1 MKKKTKT
8 LLLRIALALA
18 VVFIAGASY
27 TGCHM
32 YRSIRRVVMWE
43 KLHNTLYDI
52 REKFIRTQP
61 QLSSDP
67 LHPTDVS
74 NLLDEKDY
82 IGGRKDFWGTDVKIY
97 FIKAINN
104 KFYGKAVSA
113 GPDRIFGTPD
123 DVIDSEFDN
132 TNTIFGNLNS
142 WEKDL
147 KDWNNQKSSTLR

>member
-1 MKKKTKT
+1 MKNKTKII
-8 LLLRIALALA
+8 LLNSLFALA
-18 VVFIAGASY
+18 VIFIAGASY
-27 TGCHM
+27 LGCRMH
-32 YRSIRRVVMWE
+32 RDIRRVVMWE
-43 KLHNTLYDI
+43 KLHSTLYDC
-52 REKFIRTQP
+52 RKKFTNIQP

-74 NLLDEKDY
+74 NLLEDNDY

-104 KFYGKAVSA
+104 KFYGKAISA

>member
-1 MKKKTKT
+1 
-8 LLLRIALALA
+8 
-18 VVFIAGASY
+18 
-27 TGCHM
+27 
-32 YRSIRRVVMWE
+32 MWE
-43 KLHNTLYDI
+43 KLHKTLYDC

-61 QLSSDP
+61 QLGSDP

-82 IGGRKDFWGTDVKIY
+82 IGGRRDFWGTEVKIF
-97 FIKAINN
+97 FIRAVNN
-104 KFYGKAVSA
+104 KFYGKAISA

>member
-8 LLLRIALALA
+8 LILRIALALA
-18 VVFIAGASY
+18 VIFIAGASY
-27 TGCHM
+27 LGCRMH
-32 YRSIRRVVMWE
+32 RDIRRVVMWE
-43 KLHNTLYDI
+43 KLHSTLYDC
-52 REKFIRTQP
+52 RKKFTNIQP

-74 NLLDEKDY
+74 NLLDEKNY
-82 IGGRKDFWGTDVKIY
+82 IGGRRDFWGTEVKIF
-97 FIKAINN
+97 FIRAVNN

-132 TNTIFGNLNS
+132 TNTIFGNINS